1 MHYVKEYENGFRLIV
16 KKIDG
21 LLSVSAGILVG
32 AGSANESAGENGIS
46 HFLEHMMFKGTEKR
60 TAFEIS
66 DSIDRIGAQINA
78 FTAKELTCY
87 YVKSTAEHF
96 GEAAEILADL
106 FFCSQYADEEAE
118 KEKGVVL
125 EEINMEED
133 SPEDLCLDLLSE
145 AYFGKRGY
153 GRTILGKKENVKR
166 FTREDLFDYVARYYT
181 PDNVVLSVAGNVSF
195 EEAEAIA
202 EQYFLPAFQG
212 RKNRPHS
219 MKEPSFAGGHLFRS
233 KKIEQAHVALCVQG
247 VALGSPEINAV
258 NLANVVFGGGMSSR
272 LFQRIREEMGL
283 AYSVYSYVS
292 QYRNCG
298 VLEVYAGVSPDKRD
312 TAVAAIVRE
321 GERFCKEGLTK
332 EEFLRGKEQIKSAFV
347 YGQES
352 AASQMLLYGK
362 SLLFLNKA
370 FDLDRKMAEINAVTE
385 EDVRGVICRYF
396 DFTKAATAT
405 VGRAK
410 SPLSL

>member
-1 MHYVKEYENGFRLIV
+1 MHYVKKYENGFRLIV

-106 FFCSQYADEEAE
+106 FFCSQYAEEEAE

-283 AYSVYSYVS
+283 AYSVYSYV
-292 QYRNCG
+292 
-298 VLEVYAGVSPDKRD
+298 
-312 TAVAAIVRE
+312 
-321 GERFCKEGLTK
+321 
-332 EEFLRGKEQIKSAFV
+332 
-347 YGQES
+347 
-352 AASQMLLYGK
+352 
-362 SLLFLNKA
+362 
-370 FDLDRKMAEINAVTE
+370 
-385 EDVRGVICRYF
+385 
-396 DFTKAATAT
+396 
-405 VGRAK
+405 
-410 SPLSL
+410 